1 MKKGLFLLLFLVSTK
16 IFAQN
21 SAIEG
26 IAFDKAAAAA
36 LEFASVS
43 LYRSADS
50 VLLNGQMADA
60 SGKFKFEKLQAGTYF
75 IKVQFV
81 GYNTLKSSSINLSA
95 GQKLNI
101 GRLELS
107 LNQQFL
113 SEVKVTGLQLQSLNK
128 IDKQVYK
135 AAQFE
140 SAKGGTAIDVIKNM
154 PSVSVDGMGEISVR
168 GSKGF
173 LVLINGK
180 PVQTD
185 AATILS
191 QLPANSIE
199 NIELITAPSAKYDPD
214 GKGGIINITTRSGA
228 DNSTVF
234 VNNIQGGLPSLRT
247 YGNAEKQ
254 QRYGADLSFNYKKDA
269 WDFSASA
276 NYLRN
281 DNAGFRD
288 GDVYTIIG
296 NKKTTFPSQG
306 KRSFDKY
313 NYGGRFN
320 LSFTPS
326 EKHQFSIGFFAGH
339 KYQGRVADIYY
350 SNQNT
355 LISTG
360 QTIGRSNYFNP
371 NLQNKQGDFML
382 GNIDYT
388 HNFSKKSAL
397 NFSALFEHAGLEG
410 STKNRNIELNQLVQ
424 NTLSTYKNPLN
435 GFRTKIDYSIALGKG
450 KLESGYQYR
459 LDQQDGQ
466 FIYSVQER
474 GAAGLAMVPQFS
486 GDVKAKNQIHS
497 LYTQYSGK
505 SDRLEYA
512 GGLRYEY
519 ANRDLNV
526 KSVSSS
532 DYLLKLNNLFPS
544 VNMLYSFE
552 KEWKFKAGLSR
563 RVQRTNNFELN
574 PIPEREHSETLERGD
589 ANLLPEFIYLA
600 EAGFTKNFS
609 QGSIFSTVYYQ
620 DIKNPIQRV
629 NSVYADTILNRVY
642 TNADKASRL
651 GIEIGANYSPVK
663 WSQLYLGTNIYRST
677 VSGSVLNYTNYLE
690 NSDWVY
696 SINANAN
703 FNLGSGFSVQGN
715 VNYLSARPTVQG
727 KDSGFLSPN
736 SSVKKTFIKGRMT
749 ALLQWQNIDLGLL
762 KSNEQGISTWAPDF
776 YTSTNYIYEV
786 DVFMLNLSYNLNK
799 LAKKLKLPG
808 SEFGEKEF

>member
-1 MKKGLFLLLFLVSTK
+1 MKKGLCLLLFLVSTK
-16 IFAQN
+16 LFAQN
-21 SAIEG
+21 SSIEG
-26 IAFDKAAAAA
+26 IVFDKSAASA

-43 LYRSADS
+43 LYQLEDS
-50 VLLNGQMADA
+50 VLLLGQLADA
-60 SGKFKFEKLQAGTYF
+60 SGKFKFEKLKGGAYY
-75 IKVQFV
+75 IKIQFV
-81 GYNTLKSSSINLSA
+81 GYNTWKSSIINLSV
-95 GQKLNI
+95 GKKLNL

-113 SEVKVTGLQLQSLNK
+113 SEVKVTGQQLQTLNK

-154 PSVSVDGMGEISVR
+154 PSVSVDGIGEISVR

-180 PVQTD
+180 PVLTD

-214 GKGGIINITTRSGA
+214 GKGGIINITTRTGA
-228 DNSTVF
+228 DNSTIF
-234 VNNIQGGLPSLRT
+234 IVNVQGGFPSVRT
-247 YGNAEKQ
+247 YGNAESQ
-254 QRYGADLSFNYKKDA
+254 QRFGADMSFNYKKDA

-281 DNAGFRD
+281 DNSGFRD
-288 GDVYTIIG
+288 GDVFTIIG
-296 NKKTTFPSQG
+296 NKKTNFPSQG
-306 KRSFDKY
+306 ERSFDRY

-320 LSFTPS
+320 LTFTPS
-326 EKHQFSIGFFAGH
+326 TKHQFSLGFFAGH
-339 KYQGRVADIYY
+339 KYQDRVADIYY

-382 GNIDYT
+382 GSFDYT
-388 HNFSKKSAL
+388 RNFSKKTTL

-410 STKNRNIELNQLVQ
+410 STMNRNIAMNQLVQ

-435 GFRTKIDYSIALGKG
+435 GFRTKIDYSIALGGG

-466 FIYSVQER
+466 FIYSVQEK
-474 GAAGLAMVPQFS
+474 GAAGMFVVPQFS
-486 GDVKAKNQIHS
+486 GDVKAMNQIHS

-512 GGLRYEY
+512 GGLRYEN

-526 KSVSSS
+526 KSVSRN
-532 DYLLKLNNLFPS
+532 DYFLKLNNLFPS

-552 KEWKFKAGLSR
+552 KDWKFKAGLSR

-574 PIPEREHSETLERGD
+574 PIPEREHSETLESGD

-600 EAGFTKNFS
+600 EAGFTKNFN
-609 QGSIFSTVYYQ
+609 QGSFISTVYYQ
-620 DIKNPIQRV
+620 DIKNPVQRV

-642 TNADKASRL
+642 TNADKASKL
-651 GIEIGANYSPVK
+651 GMEMGVNFNPAK
-663 WSQLYLGTNIYRST
+663 WSQLYLGTNIFRST
-677 VSGSVLNYTNYLE
+677 VSGTVLNYTNYLE

-703 FNLGSGFSVQGN
+703 FNLVSGFSVQGN
-715 VNYLSARPTVQG
+715 VNYISARPTVQG
-727 KDSGFLSPN
+727 KDSRFLSPN
-736 SSVKKTFIKGRMT
+736 SSVKKTFMNGRMT
-749 ALLQWQNIDLGLL
+749 VLLQWQNMDLGLL
-762 KSNEQGISTWAPDF
+762 RSNEQRISTWAPDF
-776 YTSTNYIYEV
+776 YTTTNYIYEV
-786 DVFMLNLSYNLNK
+786 DVFMLNVSYNLNK

>member
-1 MKKGLFLLLFLVSTK
+1 MKKGLFLLLFLISTK
-16 IFAQN
+16 IFAQS

-43 LYRSADS
+43 LYKSADS

-81 GYNTLKSSSINLSA
+81 GYNTFKSSVINLSA

-113 SEVKVTGLQLQSLNK
+113 SEVKVTGQQLQSLNK

-191 QLPANSIE
+191 QLPANSVE

-234 VNNIQGGLPSLRT
+234 IANIQGGLPSVRT

-306 KRSFDKY
+306 ERSFDKY

-320 LSFTPS
+320 LTFTPS
-326 EKHQFSIGFFAGH
+326 EKNQFSIGFFAGH
-339 KYQGRVADIYY
+339 KFQDRVADIYY
-350 SNQNT
+350 SNVNT
-355 LISTG
+355 VISTG
-360 QTIGRSNYFNP
+360 QVVGRSNYFNP

-397 NFSALFEHAGLEG
+397 NFSALFEFLLY
-410 STKNRNIELNQLVQ
+410 LNMPDL
-424 NTLSTYKNPLN
+424 
-435 GFRTKIDYSIALGKG
+435 RALQK
-450 KLESGYQYR
+450 
-459 LDQQDGQ
+459 
-466 FIYSVQER
+466 
-474 GAAGLAMVPQFS
+474 
-486 GDVKAKNQIHS
+486 
-497 LYTQYSGK
+497 
-505 SDRLEYA
+505 
-512 GGLRYEY
+512 
-519 ANRDLNV
+519 
-526 KSVSSS
+526 
-532 DYLLKLNNLFPS
+532 
-544 VNMLYSFE
+544 
-552 KEWKFKAGLSR
+552 
-563 RVQRTNNFELN
+563 
-574 PIPEREHSETLERGD
+574 
-589 ANLLPEFIYLA
+589 
-600 EAGFTKNFS
+600 
-609 QGSIFSTVYYQ
+609 
-620 DIKNPIQRV
+620 
-629 NSVYADTILNRVY
+629 
-642 TNADKASRL
+642 
-651 GIEIGANYSPVK
+651 IEI
-663 WSQLYLGTNIYRST
+663 
-677 VSGSVLNYTNYLE
+677 
-690 NSDWVY
+690 
-696 SINANAN
+696 
-703 FNLGSGFSVQGN
+703 
-715 VNYLSARPTVQG
+715 LS
-727 KDSGFLSPN
+727 
-736 SSVKKTFIKGRMT
+736 
-749 ALLQWQNIDLGLL
+749 
-762 KSNEQGISTWAPDF
+762 
-776 YTSTNYIYEV
+776 
-786 DVFMLNLSYNLNK
+786 
-799 LAKKLKLPG
+799 
-808 SEFGEKEF
+808 

>member
-1 MKKGLFLLLFLVSTK
+1 MKKGLFLLLFLISTK
-16 IFAQN
+16 LFAQN
-21 SAIEG
+21 ASIEG
-26 IAFDKAAAAA
+26 MVFDQSAASA

-43 LYRSADS
+43 LYQSADS
-50 VLLNGQMADA
+50 VLLKGQLGDG
-60 SGKFKFEKLQAGTYF
+60 SGKFKFEKLKEGTYY
-75 IKVQFV
+75 IKIQFL
-81 GYNTLKSSSINLSA
+81 GYNTLKSSLINLSV

-113 SEVKVTGLQLQSLNK
+113 SEVKVTGQPLKSLNK

-140 SAKGGTAIDVIKNM
+140 SAKGGTAIDVLKNL

-185 AATILS
+185 AAIILS
-191 QLPANSIE
+191 QLPANSVE

-214 GKGGIINITTRSGA
+214 GKGGIINITTRTGA

-234 VNNIQGGLPSLRT
+234 VANVQGGLPSVRT
-247 YGNAEKQ
+247 YGNAEAQ
-254 QRYGADLSFNYKKDA
+254 QRYGADMSFNYKKDA

-281 DNAGFRD
+281 DNSGFRD
-288 GDVYTIIG
+288 GAVFTIIG

-306 KRSFDKY
+306 ERSFDRY

-320 LSFTPS
+320 LTFIPS
-326 EKHQFSIGFFAGH
+326 AKHQFSLGFFAGH
-339 KYQGRVADIYY
+339 KYQDRVADIYY

-371 NLQNKQGDFML
+371 NLQNKQGDFIL
-382 GNIDYT
+382 GSLDYT
-388 HNFSKKSAL
+388 HNFSKKTAL
-397 NFSALFEHAGLEG
+397 NFSALFEHAGFEG
-410 STKNRNIELNQLVQ
+410 STMNRNIAMNQLVQ

-435 GFRTKIDYSIALGKG
+435 GFRTKIDYSIALGNG

-459 LDQQDGQ
+459 LDQQEGK
-466 FIYSVQER
+466 FIYSVQEK
-474 GAAGLAMVPQFS
+474 GAIGLSVVPQFS
-486 GDVKAKNQIHS
+486 GDVKATNQIHS
-497 LYTQYSGK
+497 LYSQYSGK

-512 GGLRYEY
+512 GGLRYEN

-526 KSVSSS
+526 KLVSSN
-532 DYLLKLNNLFPS
+532 DYFLRLNNLFPS
-544 VNMLYSFE
+544 VNMIYNFE
-552 KEWKFKAGLSR
+552 KDWKFKAGLSR

-574 PIPEREHSETLERGD
+574 PIPEREHSETLESGD

-600 EAGFTKNFS
+600 EAGLAKNFS
-609 QGSIFSTVYYQ
+609 QGSLISTLYYQ
-620 DIKNPIQRV
+620 DIKNPVQRV
-629 NSVYADTILNRVY
+629 NSVYADTILNRIY
-642 TNADKASRL
+642 TNADKASKL
-651 GIEIGANYSPVK
+651 GMEIGVYFNPAK
-663 WSQLYLGTNIYRST
+663 WSQLYLGTNIFRST
-677 VSGSVLNYTNYLE
+677 VSGTVLNYTNYLE

-715 VNYLSARPTVQG
+715 VNYISARPTVQG

-736 SSVKKTFIKGRMT
+736 SSVKKTFMKGRMT
-749 ALLQWQNIDLGLL
+749 ALLQWQNMDLGLL
-762 KSNEQGISTWAPDF
+762 RSNEQRISTWAPDF
-776 YTSTNYIYEV
+776 YTTTNYIYEV